1 MTKIPQ
7 KTGLEALLG
16 ASLAVEDTVYIPRLK
31 THFTIRALT
40 SADSQKARQQATV
53 GRDRTVDEALLNRIL
68 VVKGCV
74 DPDFNDKALRDHYA
88 AEDAADCVDKALLP
102 GELVRIIQA
111 IMALS
116 GFGDE
121 DEVIED
127 AKN

>member
-31 THFTIRALT
+31 TNFTVRALT
-40 SADSQKARQQATV
+40 SADLQKARQQATV
-53 GRDRTVDEALLNRIL
+53 GRDGTVDETLLNRL
-68 VVKGCV
+68 VIAKGCV

-121 DEVIED
+121 DEVVEE